1 MKDTII
7 SMLLENTGK
16 HPMDSGGANG
26 RRWQRNQF
34 RDFESEEP
42 ITFEVNINYN
52 EDGTVRYRDI
62 IPTISLY
69 HWLMG
74 ANIEEDD
81 ISEAFNAL
89 VKHDDPWA
97 DGDEFMYVT
106 QPCYTYLEQL
116 GAKPQ
121 YYTDRGGYKVEKVFN
136 TYNDGDCLDQVIQYQ
151 HLTIGDDPYVL
162 ISVHGGADVRGG
174 YAASRLFYLD
184 ETIMDMLWNEQ
195 YNRCMDEEEARSYL
209 EHGVP
214 YELTRYVKT
223 KDYDETHRV
232 PVCTDLKWIEE

>member
-62 IPTISLY
+62 IPTITLY

-74 ANIEEDD
+74 ANIEED
-81 ISEAFNAL
+81 ERAEEFNAL
-89 VKHDDPWA
+89 IDNADPWCENLSFTTEQCYQKLMEWDA
-97 DGDEFMYVT
+97 DIDDER
-106 QPCYTYLEQL
+106 CY
-116 GAKPQ
+116 
-121 YYTDRGGYKVEKVFN
+121 N
-136 TYNDGDCLDQVIQYQ
+136 TYNDSDCLDQVIQYQ

-195 YNRCMDEEEARSYL
+195 YNRCMDEDEARSHL
-209 EHGVP
+209 EHGQP
-214 YELTRYVKT
+214 FILCRWGGDT
-223 KDYDETHRV
+223 DETINN
-232 PVCTDLKWIEE
+232 CTDLKWIQE

>member
-1 MKDTII
+1 MSMKDTII

-62 IPTISLY
+62 IPTITLY

-74 ANIEEDD
+74 ANIEED
-81 ISEAFNAL
+81 ERAEEFNAL
-89 VKHDDPWA
+89 IDQADPWCEDLAFTTEQCYQKLMEWDA
-97 DGDEFMYVT
+97 DIDDER
-106 QPCYTYLEQL
+106 CY
-116 GAKPQ
+116 
-121 YYTDRGGYKVEKVFN
+121 N
-136 TYNDGDCLDQVIQYQ
+136 TYNDSDCLDQVIQYQ

-184 ETIMDMLWNEQ
+184 GDMLWNEQ
-195 YNRCMDEEEARSYL
+195 YNRCMDEDEARDCL
-209 EHGVP
+209 VHGMP
-214 YELTRYVKT
+214 FTLNLWAYESA
-223 KDYDETHRV
+223 ETINN
-232 PVCTDLKWIEE
+232 CTDLKWIQE

>member
-62 IPTISLY
+62 IPTITLY

-74 ANIEEDD
+74 ANIEED
-81 ISEAFNAL
+81 ERAEEFNAL
-89 VKHDDPWA
+89 IDSADPWCDDLA
-97 DGDEFMYVT
+97 FTTEQWELVARPLFCIMYEVST
-106 QPCYTYLEQL
+106 TGKDL
-116 GAKPQ
+116 AHAVK
-121 YYTDRGGYKVEKVFN
+121 N
-136 TYNDGDCLDQVIQYQ
+136 M
-151 HLTIGDDPYVL
+151 GDD
-162 ISVHGGADVRGG
+162 
-174 YAASRLFYLD
+174 
-184 ETIMDMLWNEQ
+184 
-195 YNRCMDEEEARSYL
+195 
-209 EHGVP
+209 
-214 YELTRYVKT
+214 VK
-223 KDYDETHRV
+223 D
-232 PVCTDLKWIEE
+232 

>member
-16 HPMDSGGANG
+16 HFMDSGGANG

-106 QPCYTYLEQL
+106 QPCY
-116 GAKPQ
+116 
-121 YYTDRGGYKVEKVFN
+121 
-136 TYNDGDCLDQVIQYQ
+136 
-151 HLTIGDDPYVL
+151 YV
-162 ISVHGGADVRGG
+162 
-174 YAASRLFYLD
+174 
-184 ETIMDMLWNEQ
+184 
-195 YNRCMDEEEARSYL
+195 
-209 EHGVP
+209 
-214 YELTRYVKT
+214 
-223 KDYDETHRV
+223 
-232 PVCTDLKWIEE
+232 

>member
-1 MKDTII
+1 MSMKDTII

-62 IPTISLY
+62 IPTITLY

-74 ANIEEDD
+74 ANIEED
-81 ISEAFNAL
+81 ERAEEFNAL
-89 VKHDDPWA
+89 IDSADPWCEDLAFTTEQCYQKLMEWDA
-97 DGDEFMYVT
+97 DIDDER
-106 QPCYTYLEQL
+106 CY
-116 GAKPQ
+116 
-121 YYTDRGGYKVEKVFN
+121 N
-136 TYNDGDCLDQVIQYQ
+136 TYNDGDCLDQGIQYQ

-184 ETIMDMLWNEQ
+184 GDMLWNEQ
-195 YNRCMDEEEARSYL
+195 YNRCMDEDEARDCL
-209 EHGVP
+209 VHGMP
-214 YELTRYVKT
+214 FTLNLWAYESA
-223 KDYDETHRV
+223 ETINN
-232 PVCTDLKWIEE
+232 CTDLKWIQE

>member
-62 IPTISLY
+62 IPTITLY

-74 ANIEEDD
+74 ANIEED
-81 ISEAFNAL
+81 ERAEEFNAL
-89 VKHDDPWA
+89 IDKADPWCEDLAFTTEQCYQKLMEWDA
-97 DGDEFMYVT
+97 DIDDER
-106 QPCYTYLEQL
+106 CY
-116 GAKPQ
+116 
-121 YYTDRGGYKVEKVFN
+121 N
-136 TYNDGDCLDQVIQYQ
+136 TYNDSDCLDQGVQYQ
-151 HLTIGDDPYVL
+151 HLTMGDDPYVL

-184 ETIMDMLWNEQ
+184 EDMLWNEQ
-195 YNRCMDEEEARSYL
+195 YNRCMDEDEARSYL
-209 EHGVP
+209 EHGHP

-223 KDYDETHRV
+223 KDYNETHQI
-232 PVCTDLKWIEE
+232 PVCTDLKWLEG

>member
-62 IPTISLY
+62 IPTITLY

-74 ANIEEDD
+74 ANIEED
-81 ISEAFNAL
+81 ERAEEFNAL
-89 VKHDDPWA
+89 IDKADPWCEDLAFTTEQCYQKLMEWDA
-97 DGDEFMYVT
+97 DIDDER
-106 QPCYTYLEQL
+106 CY
-116 GAKPQ
+116 
-121 YYTDRGGYKVEKVFN
+121 N
-136 TYNDGDCLDQVIQYQ
+136 TYNDSDCLDQVIQYQ

-184 ETIMDMLWNEQ
+184 EDMLWNEQ
-195 YNRCMDEEEARSYL
+195 YNRCMDEDEARSYL
-209 EHGVP
+209 EHGHP

-223 KDYDETHRV
+223 KDYNETHQI
-232 PVCTDLKWIEE
+232 PVCTDLKWLEG